1 MHQKVTYN
9 QYYPTQKQFANAIL
23 RFFGETI
30 PSQWK
35 VFRDQASD
43 NFRVITHEKVRV
55 LGYERY
61 KLQNIVYCFAFYAG
75 RTTPVAPAAI

>member
-55 LGYERY
+55 LG
-61 KLQNIVYCFAFYAG
+61 
-75 RTTPVAPAAI
+75 